1 MIDRNETPSEAIA
14 TARPRWHTPQ
24 LSVSTVEA
32 VTETGFTP
40 GPDGTTYPSLHG
52 S

>member
-1 MIDRNETPSEAIA
+1 MFDRDEASSKPA
-14 TARPRWHTPQ
+14 ETARPRWRAPQ

-32 VTETGFTP
+32 VTESGLTP

>member
-1 MIDRNETPSEAIA
+1 MFDPVETQANEPS
-14 TARPRWHTPQ
+14 RPTWRTPQ
-24 LSVSTVEA
+24 LTVSTVEE
-32 VTETGFTP
+32 VTQTGFTP

>member
-1 MIDRNETPSEAIA
+1 MEKNDIAQTRPETP
-14 TARPRWHTPQ
+14 ARPRWSAPT

>member
-1 MIDRNETPSEAIA
+1 MFDRTEASSEPTEA
-14 TARPRWHTPQ
+14 TRPLWRTPQ

-32 VTETGFTP
+32 VTESGVTP